1 MAALLLVA
9 DADPF
14 NLRLLS
20 EVCESSGYSVVT
32 AADGGA
38 VLDAVA
44 RERPDLVL
52 MDVSLPVMD
61 GLAVM
66 QILKADANLSHI
78 PILLVTAEDD
88 VHSRQQGI
96 ALGAEDYIGKPYRV
110 FEVQQRVRN
119 ALRIAARGNS
129 SPSIEP
135 PSNPDVMDVVTGAG
149 TKSQLHF
156 SLDYE
161 FTRAVRY
168 GHPLSC
174 IVVRFSNYNE
184 VMQSL
189 GNDATAAVLAQL
201 AGGLRQCIRGIDHLF
216 RSNRDEFALLLPETD
231 QGGCEIVAGRVARA
245 GADGSLVGARVEPMP
260 LVQVGR
266 ASYPA
271 LKPRDGDEL
280 YKAARAQMKA

>member
-66 QILKADANLSHI
+66 RILKSDVNLSHI

-88 VHSRQQGI
+88 IHSRQQGI
-96 ALGAEDYIGKPYRV
+96 TLGAEDYIGKPYRV
-110 FEVQQRVRN
+110 FEIQQRVRN
-119 ALRIAARGNS
+119 ALRGSTRAS

-168 GHPLSC
+168 SHPLSC
-174 IVVRFSNYNE
+174 IVVRFVNYSE
-184 VMQSL
+184 VHQTL
-189 GNDATAAVLAQL
+189 GIDATSAALAQL

-216 RSNRDEFALLLPETD
+216 RSNRDEFAILLPETD
-231 QGGCEIVAGRVARA
+231 AAGCHIVAERVAKA
-245 GADGSLVGARVEPMP
+245 GQDGSLLGARMEPMP
-260 LVQVGR
+260 VVQVGM
-266 ASYPA
+266 ASFPSI
-271 LKPRDGDEL
+271 KPRDGDDL
-280 YKAARAQMKA
+280 YKSARHNVKG

>member
-20 EVCESSGYSVVT
+20 EVCESSGYGVVT

-52 MDVSLPVMD
+52 LDVSLPVMD
-61 GLAVM
+61 GLSVM
-66 QILKADANLSHI
+66 RILKGDANLRQI
-78 PILLVTAEDD
+78 PILLITADD
-88 VHSRQQGI
+88 DIHSRQQGI

-110 FEVQQRVRN
+110 FEIQQRVRN
-119 ALRIAARGNS
+119 ALRLATRAS

-168 GHPLSC
+168 SHPLGC
-174 IVVRFSNYNE
+174 VVVRCSNAARLSPD
-184 VMQSL
+184 MQRRMF
-189 GNDATAAVLAQL
+189 VQL
-201 AGGLRQCIRGIDHLF
+201 TSALRGCVRNVDQLF
-216 RSNRDEFALLLPETD
+216 RSSPDAFSILLPETD
-231 QGGCEIVAGRVARA
+231 QRGC
-245 GADGSLVGARVEPMP
+245 ARVIER
-260 LVQVGR
+260 VQALAAR
-266 ASYPA
+266 DPFDADLDPRPRIDMSWASYPNEKVA
-271 LKPRDGDEL
+271 DAEGLW
-280 YKAARAQMKA
+280 ARAMAKATAG

>member
-38 VLDAVA
+38 VLDSVA

-52 MDVSLPVMD
+52 MDVALPVMD
-61 GLAVM
+61 GFEVM
-66 QILKADANLSHI
+66 RILKGDANLRQI
-78 PILLVTAEDD
+78 PILLVTADDD

-96 ALGAEDYIGKPYRV
+96 ALGAEDYVSKPYRV
-110 FEVQQRVRN
+110 FEIQQRVRN
-119 ALRIAARGNS
+119 ALRLAARTS
-129 SPSIEP
+129 SASIEP
-135 PSNPDVMDVVTGAG
+135 PSNPDVIDVVTGAG

-168 GHPLSC
+168 SHPLAC
-174 IVVRFSNYNE
+174 IVVRFLNYGD
-184 VMQSL
+184 VLKQL
-189 GNDATAAVLAQL
+189 GVDPTSAALSQL

-216 RSNRDEFALLLPETD
+216 RSNVDEFAILLPETD
-231 QGGCEIVAGRVARA
+231 AAGCAIVADRVAKA
-245 GADGSLVGARVEPMP
+245 GADGSLVGTRMEPMP
-260 LVQVGR
+260 AVQVGT
-266 ASYPA
+266 ASFPKI
-271 LKPRDGDEL
+271 KPRDGDDL
-280 YKAARAQMKA
+280 YKTARSNLRG

>member
-61 GLAVM
+61 GLSVM
-66 QILKADANLSHI
+66 RILKGDVNLRQI
-78 PILLVTAEDD
+78 PILLVTADDD
-88 VHSRQQGI
+88 VHSRQEGI
-96 ALGAEDYIGKPYRV
+96 ALGAEDYISKPYRV
-110 FEVQQRVRN
+110 FEIQQRVRN
-119 ALRIAARGNS
+119 ALRLATRAS

-135 PSNPDVMDVVTGAG
+135 PSNPDVIDVVTGAG

-168 GHPLSC
+168 SHPLSC
-174 IVVRFSNYNE
+174 IVVRFTNYGE
-184 VMQSL
+184 VFQVL
-189 GNDATAAVLAQL
+189 GVDGISASLAQL

-216 RSNRDEFALLLPETD
+216 RSNRDEFAILLPETD
-231 QGGCEIVAGRVARA
+231 VAGCLIVADRVAKA
-245 GADGSLVGARVEPMP
+245 GVDGSLVGARMEPMP
-260 LVQVGR
+260 IVQVGT
-266 ASYPA
+266 ASFPKI
-271 LKPRDGDEL
+271 KPRDGDDL
-280 YKAARAQMKA
+280 YKTARSQVK

>member
-20 EVCESSGYSVVT
+20 EVCESSGYGVVT
-32 AADGGA
+32 AADGVA

-52 MDVSLPVMD
+52 MDVALPVMD
-61 GLAVM
+61 GFEVM
-66 QILKADANLSHI
+66 RILKGDANLRQI
-78 PILLVTAEDD
+78 PILLVTADDD

-110 FEVQQRVRN
+110 FEIQMRVRN
-119 ALRIAARGNS
+119 ALRLAARTS

-135 PSNPDVMDVVTGAG
+135 PSNPDVMDATTGAG

-168 GHPLSC
+168 SHPLAC
-174 IVVRFSNYNE
+174 IVVRFVNYGD
-184 VMQSL
+184 VLHTL
-189 GNDATAAVLAQL
+189 GVDATSAALAQL

-216 RSNRDEFALLLPETD
+216 RSNHDEFAILLPETD
-231 QGGCEIVAGRVARA
+231 TAGCQIVAERVANA
-245 GADGSLVGARVEPMP
+245 GADGSLVGARMEPMP
-260 LVQVGR
+260 IVHVGT
-266 ASYPA
+266 ASFPKI
-271 LKPRDGDEL
+271 KPRDGDDL
-280 YKAARAQMKA
+280 YKTARSSVRG